1 MVYLLRLA
9 MRPWRVAPL
18 SQIFSALVV
27 GFLVLFSG
35 FLFWMEQGL
44 KPIVD
49 RLQGEQVITAWL
61 SPDVLESDEQALL
74 KQVKDTVLSAPGPRS
89 RRYPIDFRFTSG
101 SDFLKQIEKPYPE
114 LARRVQETP
123 GEIKDLV
130 PRYITLSG
138 VFEDRVLEQVKTIR
152 GIESAESSKNRHT
165 HVVGAYRALRWV
177 VRILVAGLALALLT
191 GLIHLARMNAH
202 LHRDA
207 LSILRL
213 WGAGPWTLRSPA
225 LVSGG
230 LVGLLGGLTSL
241 GGWHAISPWLIQNLK
256 QLSPMLS
263 ELQVP
268 QWQAG
273 ISLWAAGI
281 AIGVISGSA
290 GAWSVAGGTAGEVGA
305 SDEVGAQAQNAAR
318 GSA

>member
-1 MVYLLRLA
+1 MIYLLRLA
-9 MRPWRVAPL
+9 MRPWRVAPM
-18 SQIFSALVV
+18 SQIFSAFVV

-44 KPIVD
+44 KPIVH

-74 KQVKDTVLSAPGPRS
+74 KQVQDIVLSTPGQRS
-89 RRYPIDFRFTSG
+89 QRYPIDFRLTG
-101 SDFLKQIEKPYPE
+101 SAEFLKQIEKPYPE
-114 LARRVQETP
+114 LARQVQETQ
-123 GEIKDLV
+123 GEVKDLV

-138 VFEDRVLEQVKTIR
+138 VFEDAVLEQVKSVR
-152 GIESAESSKNRHT
+152 GIESAESSKNRHA

-213 WGAGPWTLRSPA
+213 WGAGPWTLRAPA
-225 LVSGG
+225 LFSGG
-230 LVGLLGGLTSL
+230 LVGMIGGLTSL
-241 GGWHAISPWLIQNLK
+241 GGWLAISPWLLQNLK

-263 ELQVP
+263 ELEVP
-268 QWQAG
+268 RWEAAL
-273 ISLWAAGI
+273 SLWAAGI
-281 AIGVISGSA
+281 VIGVISGSA

-305 SDEVGAQAQNAAR
+305 SDEVGERAQSTAR
-318 GSA
+318 GTA